1 VNRSDYYTRNQ
12 FYSITKEVKM
22 DSEEI
27 NKQVEEFLKKGGS
40 IEKIPAGASTERALS
55 EKKKLFGLS
64 SRRPGFD
71 KERLILTP
79 KDQ

>member
-1 VNRSDYYTRNQ
+1 MNRSDYYTRNQ

-55 EKKKLFGLS
+55 EKK
-64 SRRPGFD
+64 
-71 KERLILTP
+71 
-79 KDQ
+79 

>member
-1 VNRSDYYTRNQ
+1 MNRSDYYTTNQ
-12 FYSITKEVKM
+12 FYSITKELSM
-22 DSEEI
+22 DSEDI

-40 IEKIPAGASTERALS
+40 IEKVPAGVSAERALS

-71 KERLILTP
+71 RERIVLTP

>member
-1 VNRSDYYTRNQ
+1 
-12 FYSITKEVKM
+12 M
-22 DSEEI
+22 DSEDI

-40 IEKIPAGASTERALS
+40 IEKVPAGVSAERALS

-71 KERLILTP
+71 RERIVLTP